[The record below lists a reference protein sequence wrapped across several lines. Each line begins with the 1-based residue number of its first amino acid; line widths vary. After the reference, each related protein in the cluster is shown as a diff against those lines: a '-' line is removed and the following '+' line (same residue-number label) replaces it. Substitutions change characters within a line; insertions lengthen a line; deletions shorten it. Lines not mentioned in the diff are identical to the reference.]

1 MSLAQVQK
9 SRDFFF
15 FFFYHCVPKKS
26 AFSEYARHFY
36 EYFYTRRELFMT
48 FKNLNSGENVKIKT
62 TPTVN

>member
-9 SRDFFF
+9 SRDFF

-48 FKNLNSGENVKIKT
+48 FKSLNSGENVKIKT